1 MRQTG
6 MPRVVKHPELR
17 RSELLD
23 CALFFEQGYERTTIN
38 DVIARVGISKGG
50 FYHHFSS
57 KEDLLE
63 ALTARLA
70 EEAVARVRDVLDD
83 PALDALARLNA
94 FLARSR
100 RMKLEDAPKLR
111 AAFDVVF
118 RPENIVLYHRINA
131 ASIAVMLPVLTRII
145 AQGKS
150 EGVFDVPAPEAAAAI
165 VLQIGASTHDAVAR
179 TIAASGTPA
188 EAAAIEALDERFRF
202 LGIAADR
209 ILGLPDGSLS
219 FVEPG
224 FTRAVMTAR

>member
-1 MRQTG
+1 
-6 MPRVVKHPELR
+6 MPRVVKHPDDR

-23 CALFFEQGYERTTIN
+23 CAQALFFEQGYERTTIN
-38 DVIARVGISKGG
+38 DVIAKVGISKGG

-57 KEDLLE
+57 KEHLLE
-63 ALTARLA
+63 ALAARLA
-70 EEAVARVRDVLDD
+70 EAAVVRVRDVLDD

-100 RMKLEDAPKLR
+100 QMKLEDAPKLR

-118 RPENIVLYHRINA
+118 RPENVVLYHRVNI

-150 EGVFDVPAPEAAAAI
+150 EGVFDVPSADAAAEI
-165 VLQIGASTHDAVAR
+165 ILQLGASTHDAVAR
-179 TIAASGTPA
+179 TIAASGTP
-188 EAAAIEALDERFRF
+188 EEEAAIEALDERFRF

-209 ILGLPDGSLS
+209 ILGLPDGSLA

>member
-1 MRQTG
+1 
-6 MPRVVKHPELR
+6 MPRVVKHPEDR
-17 RSELLD
+17 RSELVD
-23 CALFFEQGYERTTIN
+23 CAQALFFEQGYERTTIN

-70 EEAVARVRDVLDD
+70 EAAVVRVRDVLDD
-83 PALDALARLNA
+83 PGLDALARLNA

-100 RMKLEDAPKLR
+100 QMKLEDAPKLR

-118 RPENIVLYHRINA
+118 RPENIVLYHRVNA

-150 EGVFDVPAPEAAAAI
+150 EGVFDVPTPEAAAETI
-165 VLQIGASTHDAVAR
+165 LQLGASTHQAVAR
-179 TIAASGTPA
+179 TIAASGTPG
-188 EAAAIEALDERFRF
+188 ESAAIEALDERFRF

-209 ILGLPDGSLS
+209 ILGLPDGSLT